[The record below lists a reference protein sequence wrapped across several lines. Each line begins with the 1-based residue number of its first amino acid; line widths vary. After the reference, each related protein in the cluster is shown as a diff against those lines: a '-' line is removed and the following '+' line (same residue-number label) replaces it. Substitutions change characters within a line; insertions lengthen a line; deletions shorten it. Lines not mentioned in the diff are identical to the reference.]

1 MKSRTAFLL
10 ALLLV
15 FPLVD
20 SASAQ
25 AAAPPAPEPK
35 LLLPTF
41 DSLADKASES
51 VTITLDSAL
60 LGMAARFLDPNNPE
74 DAAAK
79 EVLSGL
85 QGIYVKS
92 YTFESDFAYPKADV
106 ERIRKQLSAPGWSR
120 LVEVRS
126 KKEQADVDIYLSVS
140 GNKALG
146 LAIISTEPRE
156 FTIVNIVGSVDLDK
170 LHKLEGKFGVPNL
183 ELEAKKSPSPK

>member
-1 MKSRTAFLL
+1 MTSRTALSI
-10 ALLLV
+10 ALLLLS
-15 FPLVD
+15 PLLH
-20 SASAQ
+20 
-25 AAAPPAPEPK
+25 AAAPPEPK
-35 LLLPTF
+35 LLLPNF
-41 DSLADKASES
+41 DGLAEKASES
-51 VTITLDSAL
+51 VTITLDSSL

-92 YTFESDFAYPKADV
+92 YTFDDEFAYPKADV
-106 ERIRKQLSAPGWSR
+106 ERVRKQLSAPGWSR

-126 KKEQADVDIYLSVS
+126 RKEQANVDIYISVS

-146 LAIISTEPRE
+146 LAIIATQPRE

-170 LHKLEGKFGVPNL
+170 LHKLEGKFGVPKL
-183 ELEAKKSPSPK
+183 EIEQAKPAPEKNQK